1 VSANLARNVGGLAL
15 VAALATWVAF
25 QLHWETI
32 TVRTPAKGEALTN
45 PYYALEHF
53 VTNLG
58 LHPQEISSVRG
69 LQPEAVLVLE
79 EWGDELTH
87 PPVAALE
94 SWVESGGRLVISSA
108 LLDSYPAL
116 RAWSGIKRA
125 RAARAPAEGQPTASP
140 APGQGQPATPLAP
153 GQGQLAAPPAPQQ
166 GQPAAPPAPEQRKP
180 TAPPAPEQGK
190 PAAPPAPEQGKPAA
204 SPPGRPATAGSDC
217 PLMTARADGVPTGQS
232 FRVCNARLVLD
243 FDADHLPA
251 WSLSDERGMHV
262 IRTGVGFGEITV
274 LAPPN
279 VLSNE
284 ILGRADH
291 AEMFAAAAGL
301 RHEDTLLIF
310 HPATALPLPVLLWRL
325 VAPGILF
332 LLAALLALAWRHA
345 PRFGPPLPLASPLR
359 RSLAEQIRANARFAW
374 RTRSLGGLRT
384 SARRSLDEVAA
395 RHIAGYGSL
404 DASQRAKRL
413 AELTGLDPTAI
424 RAARDEGAQRLNEER
439 AAMTLMEVCR
449 RILLRMHSDHPRPL
463 V

>member
-1 VSANLARNVGGLAL
+1 MNANLARNVGGLAL
-15 VAALATWVAF
+15 AAALATWVAF

-32 TVRTPAKGEALTN
+32 TVPRAAKGEALTN

-53 VTNLG
+53 VADLG
-58 LHPQEISSVRG
+58 LHPQEISTVRG

-79 EWGDELTH
+79 ERGDELTH

-125 RAARAPAEGQPTASP
+125 RAARAGAEG
-140 APGQGQPATPLAP
+140 
-153 GQGQLAAPPAPQQ
+153 
-166 GQPAAPPAPEQRKP
+166 KP
-180 TAPPAPEQGK
+180 TPSPAPEQGK
-190 PAAPPAPEQGKPAA
+190 PAAPPAPEQGKPTASPAPEQGKPTASPAPEQGKPAA
-204 SPPGRPATAGSDC
+204 LPPGRPATAASGSAC
-217 PLMTARADGVPTGQS
+217 PLLTARADGVPTGQS
-232 FRVCNARLVLD
+232 FRVCNASPVLD
-243 FDADHLPA
+243 FDADHVPA
-251 WSLSDERGMHV
+251 WSLSDERGMHL
-262 IRTGVGFGEITV
+262 IRTGVGFGEVTV

-284 ILGRADH
+284 MLARADH

-345 PRFGPPLPLASPLR
+345 PRFGPPLPLPSPLR

-374 RTRSLGGLRT
+374 RTRRLGGLRT
-384 SARRSLDEVAA
+384 SARRSLDEAAA
-395 RHIAGYGSL
+395 RLIAGYGSL
-404 DASQRAKRL
+404 DASQRARRL

-439 AAMTLMEVCR
+439 AAITLMEVCR

>member
-1 VSANLARNVGGLAL
+1 MNANLARSVGGLAL

-32 TVRTPAKGEALTN
+32 TVPRPAKGDALTN
-45 PYYALEHF
+45 RYYALEHF
-53 VTNLG
+53 VADLG
-58 LHPQEISSVRG
+58 VHPQEISSVRG

-87 PPVAALE
+87 PPVATLE

-125 RAARAPAEGQPTASP
+125 RPARAPAAGKPAASP
-140 APGQGQPATPLAP
+140 APEQDK
-153 GQGQLAAPPAPQQ
+153 
-166 GQPAAPPAPEQRKP
+166 PAASPAPEQ
-180 TAPPAPEQGK
+180 EK
-190 PAAPPAPEQGKPAA
+190 PATSPAPEQGKPAA
-204 SPPGRPATAGSDC
+204 SPAPGQDKPTASPAPGQDEPAAAAPGRAATAGPGSDC

-232 FRVCNARLVLD
+232 FRVCNARAVLE
-243 FDADHLPA
+243 FDADHVPA

-274 LAPPN
+274 LAPAN

-284 ILGRADH
+284 MLGRADH

-301 RHEDTLLIF
+301 RHHDTLLIF
-310 HPATALPLPVLLWRL
+310 HPATAVPLPVLLWRL

-332 LLAALLALAWRHA
+332 LLAALLALAWRHT
-345 PRFGPPLPLASPLR
+345 PRFGPPLPSPSPLR
-359 RSLAEQIRANARFAW
+359 RSLGEQIRANARFAW

-384 SARRSLDEVAA
+384 SARRSLDEAAA

-413 AELTGLDPTAI
+413 AELTGLDPAAI
-424 RAARDEGAQRLNEER
+424 RAARDEGPAERRNEER
-439 AAMTLMEVCR
+439 AAITLMEVCR